1 MKNILGETYQ
11 LIKTPFLKMKLL
23 LLLLAAGA
31 RAACPSSCSVIT
43 GSPVFLP
50 NGTSDTY
57 VDGTEDCTSSTIDL
71 AATATFSFPVAFA
84 ANTIFSDTVM
94 QFTAAVNGTT
104 NSTISIKVE
113 NEGLVHECGLNAT
126 RTFTNDTVVEWVV
139 PPFVAGQTYST
150 PDLSSLINSLSG
162 CSEAFVFVLEG
173 PSSGR
178 IVNAYE
184 TLANSTSLIVNGA
197 CPPSAPS
204 TPSVEESESSEG
216 LNTTEIALLII
227 GGGGVVA
234 SVLLAI
240 FIRK

>member
-1 MKNILGETYQ
+1 
-11 LIKTPFLKMKLL
+11 MKLL

-31 RAACPSSCSVIT
+31 RAACPSSCSVVT
-43 GSPVFLP
+43 DTAVFLP

-57 VDGTEDCTSSTIDL
+57 VDGTEDCTSLTIDL

-84 ANTIFSDTVM
+84 TNTIFSDTVI
-94 QFTAAVNGTT
+94 QFTAATNGTT

-162 CSEAFVFVLEG
+162 CSEAFVFVFEG

-204 TPSVEESESSEG
+204 APSVEESESSEDV
-216 LNTTEIALLII
+216 NTTVIISLSVGVGAALL
-227 GGGGVVA
+227 V
-234 SVLLAI
+234 VLLFI
-240 FIRK
+240 FVF

>member
-1 MKNILGETYQ
+1 
-11 LIKTPFLKMKLL
+11 MKLL
-23 LLLLAAGA
+23 FLLLAAGA
-31 RAACPSSCSVIT
+31 RAACSSSCLAIT
-43 GSPVFLP
+43 DATVFLP
-50 NGTSDTY
+50 NGTSDIY
-57 VDGTEDCTSSTIDL
+57 ADDGVEDCTSLTIDL

-84 ANTIFSDTVM
+84 ANTIFSNTFI
-94 QFTAAVNGTT
+94 QFTAAVNGTAD
-104 NSTISIKVE
+104 SAISIKVE
-113 NEGLVHECGLNAT
+113 SEGLVHECGLNAT

-197 CPPSAPS
+197 CPPGPPSASS
-204 TPSVEESESSEG
+204 TEESESSEEG
-216 LNTTEIALLII
+216 LNTIEIIFVCI
-227 GGGGVVA
+227 GVGAAVL
-234 SVLLAI
+234 SVFLAI
-240 FIRK
+240 FCFKVE

>member
-1 MKNILGETYQ
+1 
-11 LIKTPFLKMKLL
+11 MKLL

-43 GSPVFLP
+43 DSPVFLP

-84 ANTIFSDTVM
+84 ANTIFSNTVI

-162 CSEAFVFVLEG
+162 CPEAFVFVLEG

-197 CPPSAPS
+197 CPPGAPSAPG
-204 TPSVEESESSEG
+204 VESESSEEN
-216 LNTTEIALLII
+216 LNTMAILWVSIGVGAAVLI
-227 GGGGVVA
+227 VF
-234 SVLLAI
+234 LAI
-240 FIRK
+240 FCF

>member
-1 MKNILGETYQ
+1 MKI
-11 LIKTPFLKMKLL
+11 L

-43 GSPVFLP
+43 DSPVFLP
-50 NGTSDTY
+50 NGTSDIN
-57 VDGTEDCTSSTIDL
+57 GTEDCTSLTIDL
-71 AATATFSFPVAFA
+71 AATATFSFPVTFA
-84 ANTIFSDTVM
+84 ANTIFSNTVI
-94 QFTAAVNGTT
+94 QFTAAANGTT

-162 CSEAFVFVLEG
+162 CSESFVFVLEG

-197 CPPSAPS
+197 CPPGAPS
-204 TPSVEESESSEG
+204 APSVEESESSEED
-216 LNTTEIALLII
+216 LNTTVILWVSI
-227 GGGGVVA
+227 GVGAAVL

-240 FIRK
+240 FCF